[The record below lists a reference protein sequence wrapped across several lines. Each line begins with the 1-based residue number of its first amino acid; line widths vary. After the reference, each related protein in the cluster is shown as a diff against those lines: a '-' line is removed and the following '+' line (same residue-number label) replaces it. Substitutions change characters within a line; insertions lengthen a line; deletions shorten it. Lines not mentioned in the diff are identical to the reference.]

1 MQLRRWV
8 VGAVATVVVVGGAV
22 VFLWRAQVP
31 AQVSPGSTVSL
42 RDGQVTFR
50 VPKGWRREGCPA
62 PDSGCVILR
71 PPGGAPSSGTTPNGV
86 AGDLGDVVTVIVMTP
101 DPHAPEAD
109 LSRLLLV
116 LDPAALSAGG
126 DVSYFIIDGVRFART
141 HTDAR
146 TSPVEQPARTLVL
159 GVLPN
164 NDDVRVLCEERAK
177 PDLVRAG
184 CQVVIDSLHVRT

>member
-1 MQLRRWV
+1 VRDPAPTGWSAIEWNRAERSRGRSRRW
-8 VGAVATVVVVGGAV
+8 
-22 VFLWRAQVP
+22 RH
-31 AQVSPGSTVSL
+31 
-42 RDGQVTFR
+42 
-50 VPKGWRREGCPA
+50 
-62 PDSGCVILR
+62 
-71 PPGGAPSSGTTPNGV
+71 
-86 AGDLGDVVTVIVMTP
+86 GDCHDTGPTR
-101 DPHAPEAD
+101 PEAD

-146 TSPVEQPARTLVL
+146 TSPVEQPARILVL